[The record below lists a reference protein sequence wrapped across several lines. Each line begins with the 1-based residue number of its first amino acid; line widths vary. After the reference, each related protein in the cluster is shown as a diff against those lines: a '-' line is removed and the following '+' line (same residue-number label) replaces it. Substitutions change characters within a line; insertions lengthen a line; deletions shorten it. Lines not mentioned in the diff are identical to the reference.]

1 MTDNQPKLVFK
12 NRAKWFIYLEKRE
25 GEVVSRRS
33 KLWDSDN
40 SIWFPYPF
48 SPSPPA
54 QLPCQLASI
63 SFGTIKFPPSRGEL
77 GQRHLKVSITQVRKT
92 IGGR

>member
-1 MTDNQPKLVFK
+1 MTENQPKLVFK
-12 NRAKWFIYLEKRE
+12 NRAKWLIYLEKTE

-40 SIWFPYPF
+40 SIWFPYPS

-54 QLPCQLASI
+54 QLPCHLTST
-63 SFGTIKFPPSRGEL
+63 SFGTIKFSPSRGEFA
-77 GQRHLKVSITQVRKT
+77 QRHLKVSITQVRKI
-92 IGGR
+92 IGRR